1 VIHNQIM
8 DNVVQHDG
16 NKAQVFDYQP
26 SANRWTNRKDKC
38 FAGGIFET
46 LRDSDAEKLI
56 RVAG

>member
-1 VIHNQIM
+1 M